1 MVSEEDASMP
11 FVESSRLERRVG
23 LMQDYDTGAFSVT
36 ELCARY
42 GIDRSTFYL
51 WQSRRESGEA
61 RWFEDRSHAPG
72 SCPHR
77 TASDI
82 EEAVIAVRERFAH
95 FGPKKIRAWLGSHQP
110 ERTWPAASTI
120 GDVLKRAGLVPA
132 RRVRRRAVELPGQ
145 PGGADAPNQEWACDF
160 KGWFRTGDGRRCDPL
175 TVTDGYSRYLLDI
188 RIADQSIAGVRP
200 VFERLFGDHGLPQA
214 IRCDNG
220 PPFGSDG
227 AGGLTRLSAWW
238 AKLGVRP
245 HFIRPSCPQDNG
257 RHERMH
263 RELKKH
269 TSKPAAATLAEQ
281 QVRFD
286 AFRSHYNEER
296 PHEGV
301 GQVPPASLW
310 TASSRQLPDSIE
322 EPWYDADHD
331 VRRVQQSG
339 DIKWRQGRVFVS
351 ESLYGELVG
360 VIEREDGSHL
370 VRFCD
375 IDLGLID
382 NSGRFRRF
390 APIRH
395 RLRKVPE
402 PAAQNCGGSTR
413 SNL

>member
-1 MVSEEDASMP
+1 MP
-11 FVESSRLERRVG
+11 FVESSRMERRVG

-51 WQSRRESGEA
+51 WQSRRESGDA

-82 EEAVIAVRERFAH
+82 EAAVIAVRMRFAH
-95 FGPKKIRAWLGSHQP
+95 FGPKKIRAWLGLHQP
-110 ERTWPAASTI
+110 ERSWPAASTI
-120 GDVLKRAGLVPA
+120 GDVLKRAGLVPM
-132 RRVRRRAVELPGQ
+132 RRVRHRPLDLPRQFGD
-145 PGGADAPNQEWACDF
+145 ADAPNREWACDF

-175 TVTDGYSRYLLDI
+175 TVTDGYSRYLLDV

-238 AKLGVRP
+238 TKLGVRP

-263 RELKKH
+263 RELKRY
-269 TSKPAAATLAEQ
+269 TSQPAAATLAEQ

-286 AFRSHYNEER
+286 EFRNHYNEER

-301 GQVPPASLW
+301 GQMPPASLW
-310 TASSRQLPDSIE
+310 TASPRQMPNCIE
-322 EPWYDADHD
+322 EPWYDADHE

-375 IDLGLID
+375 IDLGVID
-382 NSGRFRRF
+382 STGRFRRF

-395 RLRKVPE
+395 RLREASE
-402 PAAQNCGGSTR
+402 PDMQNCGGSTR

>member
-1 MVSEEDASMP
+1 MP
-11 FVESSRLERRVG
+11 FVESSRMERRVG

-51 WQSRRESGEA
+51 WQSRRESGDA

-82 EEAVIAVRERFAH
+82 EAAVIAVRMRFPH
-95 FGPKKIRAWLGSHQP
+95 FGPKKIRAWLGLHQQD
-110 ERTWPAASTI
+110 RRWPAASTI
-120 GDVLKRAGLVPA
+120 GDVLKRVGLVST
-132 RRVRRRAVELPGQ
+132 RRVRRRAVELPGRLD
-145 PGGADAPNQEWACDF
+145 GADAPNQEWACDF

-175 TVTDGYSRYLLDI
+175 TVTDGYSCYLLDI

-263 RELKKH
+263 RELKRY
-269 TSKPAAATLAEQ
+269 TSQPAAATLAEQ

-286 AFRSHYNEER
+286 EFRNHYNEER

-310 TASSRQLPDSIE
+310 TASPRQMPASIE
-322 EPWYDADHD
+322 EPWYDADHE

-370 VRFCD
+370 VRFCG
-375 IDLGLID
+375 IDLGVID
-382 NSGRFRRF
+382 SNSRFRRF

-395 RLRKVPE
+395 RLREVPE
-402 PAAQNCGGSTR
+402 PAMQNCGGSTR